1 MLGIIRCK
9 SNPPMGVTTYVTLSE
24 SLASVLISKSTCGI
38 FMLFIAFGIACNH
51 HFNSFVA
58 KESLTQALAFLLDV
72 EARTCSCLSYL
83 SFSNRSSIFISMK
96 SLLSAVSENCFSL
109 RFCCLFWF

>member
-1 MLGIIRCK
+1 MHVLLLTIQESLYAGIIRCK
-9 SNPPMGVTTYVTLSE
+9 PNPPMGVTTYVTHSE

-58 KESLTQALAFLLDV
+58 KVLRMFLLQNFKM
-72 EARTCSCLSYL
+72 L
-83 SFSNRSSIFISMK
+83 SFKNSFFYVITFT
-96 SLLSAVSENCFSL
+96 SAE
-109 RFCCLFWF
+109 RR